1 MARRFTGICAGC
13 VARRGIWQDNRCMAT
28 QPIAEPLVS
37 LEEYLNSDF
46 QPDREFNDGVIEERN
61 LGEFDHA
68 FVQTMLATLFN
79 NHMGDWGVFALA
91 ETRIQLNPKR
101 CLIPDVAVMR
111 MGTRREPVLS
121 GPPLIAIEVM
131 STGDTLS
138 KAERKAV
145 EYLDFGVENV
155 WVIEPGGKRKRAV
168 YRGTRAGLELV
179 PSGELAV
186 AGTPIMVNVQ
196 DIFERLDSF

>member
-1 MARRFTGICAGC
+1 M
-13 VARRGIWQDNRCMAT
+13 VT

-37 LEEYLNSDF
+37 LEEYLDSDF

-68 FVQTMLATLFN
+68 FLQTMLATLFN

-111 MGTRREPVLS
+111 MGTKREPVLS

-131 STGDTLS
+131 STGDTLR
-138 KAERKAV
+138 KTERKV
-145 EYLDFGVENV
+145 QEYLDFGVAHV
-155 WVIEPGGKRKRAV
+155 WVIEPGGKRKRAI
-168 YRGTRAGLELV
+168 YRGTRDGLELV
-179 PSGELAV
+179 PCAKLAV
-186 AGTPIMVNVQ
+186 AGTAISV
-196 DIFERLDSF
+196 DIQEIFDRLDTF

>member
-1 MARRFTGICAGC
+1 MPGEGGAPG
-13 VARRGIWQDNRCMAT
+13 VAPSAISQENQGMAT

-68 FVQTMLATLFN
+68 FLQTMLATLFN

-111 MGTRREPVLS
+111 MGIRREPVLS

-131 STGDTLS
+131 STGDRLR
-138 KAERKAV
+138 KAERKAQ

-168 YRGTRAGLELV
+168 YRGTRSGLELV

-186 AGTPIMVNVQ
+186 AGTPILVDVQ
-196 DIFERLDSF
+196 AIFNQLDGF